1 MASIKIT
8 QEEAE
13 KLLKML
19 KNTLVDEIQFPSAG
33 KSIEFNVEGETKE
46 DIFVINIFRGKIN
59 RLKYNIG
66 ARVMKNGIVLLE
78 LHINPSNRH
87 PNPDGEL
94 ITGNHWHIYSEKY
107 GLKWA
112 FPADNI
118 NSEDFEKNTI
128 LFLIKFNVIEKPN
141 VIYQVELI

>member
-13 KLLKML
+13 KLLEML
-19 KNTLVDEIQFPSAG
+19 KNTLVEQVQFPSAG

-87 PNPDGEL
+87 PNPDGKL

-112 FPADNI
+112 FPADDI

-128 LFLIKFNVIEKPN
+128 SFLIKFNVVEKPN

>member
-13 KLLKML
+13 KLLQML

-66 ARVMKNGIVLLE
+66 ACVMKNGIVLLE

-112 FPADNI
+112 FPADDI

-128 LFLIKFNVIEKPN
+128 SFLIKFNVIEKPN
-141 VIYQVELI
+141 VIY

>member
-13 KLLKML
+13 KLLQML

-78 LHINPSNRH
+78 L
-87 PNPDGEL
+87 PNASVKPL
-94 ITGNHWHIYSEKY
+94 N
-107 GLKWA
+107 
-112 FPADNI
+112 
-118 NSEDFEKNTI
+118 
-128 LFLIKFNVIEKPN
+128 LFMGI
-141 VIYQVELI
+141 

>member
-8 QEEAE
+8 QKEAE
-13 KLLKML
+13 ELLEML

-46 DIFVINIFRGKIN
+46 DIFVINIFKGKIN

-112 FPADNI
+112 FPADDI

-128 LFLIKFNVIEKPN
+128 SFLIKFNVVEKPN
-141 VIYQVELI
+141 IIYQVELI

>member
-13 KLLKML
+13 KLLQML
-19 KNTLVDEIQFPSAG
+19 KNTLVDEIQFLSAG

-94 ITGNHWHIYSEKY
+94 ITGKHWHIYSEKY

-112 FPADNI
+112 FPADDI

-128 LFLIKFNVIEKPN
+128 SFLIKFNVVEKPN